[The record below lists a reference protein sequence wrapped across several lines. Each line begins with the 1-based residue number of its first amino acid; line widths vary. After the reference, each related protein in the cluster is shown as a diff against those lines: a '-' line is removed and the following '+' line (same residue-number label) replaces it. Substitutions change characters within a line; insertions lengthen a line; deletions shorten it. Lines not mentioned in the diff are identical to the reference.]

1 MERIKVG
8 HIYKRQG
15 HGANQD
21 RTFFVKVK
29 DMEGTMVGLDYKL
42 QDKKNFFFLL
52 VTG

>member
-15 HGANQD
+15 HGANRD

-42 QDKKNFFFLL
+42 QGH
-52 VTG
+52 TGNQSDTYL